1 MIPNILAV
9 NVFRRENNL
18 VRVAVALG
26 DREQS
31 LSLRATKDLS
41 SKRLETIVDAA
52 VVGVL
57 GASGETSA
65 MIRFQFYSP
74 FCLGLIMVDSGLF
87 SFHQPCQG

>member
-9 NVFRRENNL
+9 NVFRGENNL
-18 VRVAVALG
+18 VRIAVALG

-31 LSLRATKDLS
+31 LSLRAAKDLS
-41 SKRLETIVDAA
+41 SKRLETTVNTT

-65 MIRFQFYSP
+65 VIRFQFCSP
-74 FCLGLIMVDSGLF
+74 FCLGLITVDSGLF
-87 SFHQPCQG
+87 PFHEPCQG